1 LGISKAQSTP
11 TESSLALIGAQVT
24 TSESKTKS
32 CINFLM
38 RCPMNDD
45 SWPEEMTLADKFA
58 TIIAAHRI
66 FKDYEGDHHD
76 RNLWMLFDDIV
87 QEESDG

>member
-1 LGISKAQSTP
+1 
-11 TESSLALIGAQVT
+11 
-24 TSESKTKS
+24 
-32 CINFLM
+32 
-38 RCPMNDD
+38 MNDD

-58 TIIAAHRI
+58 AIIAAHRI